1 VDYGSFGRTFDSF
14 VESPHNPKVAMRHVI
29 IRRRGLVSSIVV
41 AAFAVAMFA
50 DCVSAA
56 QATDEHEACCA
67 AMAAGCGPQSK
78 AHSCC
83 TTQAPRVDQSVSV
96 HRITVAAPGVS
107 VAAVVFDAPVPT
119 TLTRV
124 GNPARDRHGS
134 HPPGVP
140 PYLLDSLFRV

>member
-1 VDYGSFGRTFDSF
+1 
-14 VESPHNPKVAMRHVI
+14 MRHVI

-83 TTQAPRVDQSVSV
+83 TTQAPRVDQSAAA
-96 HRITVAAPGVS
+96 HRITVTSPVS
-107 VAAVVFDAPVPT
+107 CATTVATCLLPASTIAVGRDA
-119 TLTRV
+119 TR
-124 GNPARDRHGS
+124 DHHGG
-134 HPPGVP
+134 PPSSVP
-140 PYLLDSLFRV
+140 PYVLNSLLRV